1 MTKQIPLEEAL
12 ELVSFTQDEDGEWQV
27 KDVYGY
33 VHGDT
38 YRGVFGN
45 VGGDVGGSVSGD
57 VRGKVWGSVCGN
69 VVRDVGGSIGGNVG
83 GTVKGDI
90 KLGEWQRMKTPRPTR
105 EQLITD
111 QIPIE
116 EALSLVSF
124 TQDEDSEWQVEDVY
138 GDVQGDV
145 DGSVCG
151 DVGETVRGDIKSDEW
166 QRVETPRQ
174 KLKRLVEEGAD
185 KQTLHEAVFQLED
198 TDD

>member
-1 MTKQIPLEEAL
+1 MTDQITLEEAL

-105 EQLITD
+105 EQLLTK
-111 QIPIE
+111 QIE
-116 EALSLVSF
+116 LE
-124 TQDEDSEWQVEDVY
+124 
-138 GDVQGDV
+138 
-145 DGSVCG
+145 
-151 DVGETVRGDIKSDEW
+151 
-166 QRVETPRQ
+166 QRVKALEKKNDDDDFYYQ
-174 KLKRLVEEGAD
+174 N
-185 KQTLHEAVFQLED
+185 QLENN
-198 TDD
+198 